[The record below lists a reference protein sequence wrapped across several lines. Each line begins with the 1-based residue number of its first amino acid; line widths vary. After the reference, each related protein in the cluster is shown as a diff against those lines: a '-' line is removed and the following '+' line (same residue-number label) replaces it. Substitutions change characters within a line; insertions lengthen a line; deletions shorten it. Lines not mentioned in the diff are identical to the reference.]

1 MMLPDTMRRHHGA
14 NRTMSSADVDDLTV
28 AKQALLRSD
37 LSLVVAKDGKILFE
51 SKSHGVSDLLAMIGD
66 LGSLTKGAS
75 LADSIV
81 GRAAALLCV
90 YSKIVAVYGET
101 MSEGGASVLKM
112 NGVRY
117 QFGALVPK
125 ILNRR
130 KDDICPFDKA
140 VYGIED
146 AVLALERL
154 KSVKLN

>member
-1 MMLPDTMRRHHGA
+1 MDCIT
-14 NRTMSSADVDDLTV
+14 SSTNVDDLTL
-28 AKQALLRSD
+28 AKQALFNSD
-37 LSLVVAKDGKILFE
+37 LSLVLAKNGKLLFK
-51 SKSHGVSDLLAMIGD
+51 SKSHGVSDLLAMVRE
-66 LGSLTKGAS
+66 LGQLTEGSS